1 MNELVKAP
9 SAWVCD
15 VLSVDDLADLER
27 RGVEIFDRD
36 YNPEF
41 DTHKRAVDVLQQIL
55 YDEKKM
61 NTNEIKDL
69 AARIVAASKDYDGTP
84 TKEIAVY
91 IHKLAAELSTA
102 AVKLA
107 LK

>member
-1 MNELVKAP
+1 
-9 SAWVCD
+9 
-15 VLSVDDLADLER
+15 
-27 RGVEIFDRD
+27 
-36 YNPEF
+36 
-41 DTHKRAVDVLQQIL
+41 
-55 YDEKKM
+55 M
-61 NTNEIKDL
+61 NTNEIKNL